1 MIKSSILLLAIPFLI
16 CFVAVADDGN
26 NQALEAKP
34 SVFVGTAPG
43 CAPFPPGSDIVTAA
57 WLAGLGLPDDGS
69 SNLTPSTPPNRD
81 PHFGLL
87 LSKNGSTADC
97 SAAQATITGA
107 KGAVV
112 TELGF
117 DYRNGGHCGAGA
129 PRFNVTTNDNVTH
142 FFGCAGGTPAPAPQ
156 DPVEWTRVRFT
167 PAQGFPPVTPGE
179 TIQSIGIVYDE
190 GTDTPSV
197 QDPNG
202 IGLAVL
208 DNIDVNGKLITR
220 GSNDRGENN
229 DNGKNQ

>member
-1 MIKSSILLLAIPFLI
+1 MIKGLVLLLVITCLI
-16 CFVAVADDGN
+16 SFVAVAEDGN
-26 NQALEAKP
+26 EQALQAKP

-43 CAPFPPGSDIVTAA
+43 CAPFPPGSNIVTSA

-69 SNLTPSTPPNRD
+69 SNVTPSNPPNRD

-107 KGAVV
+107 KGQVL

-129 PRFNVTTNDNVTH
+129 PRFNVTTNVMTH
-142 FFGCAGGTPAPAPQ
+142 FFGCADGTPSQAPQ
-156 DPVEWTRVRFT
+156 DPLQWTRVRFT
-167 PAQGFPPVTPGE
+167 LAQGAPPAAAGE
-179 TIQSIGIVYDE
+179 IIQSIGIVFDE
-190 GTDTPSV
+190 GTDTPSA

-202 IGLAVL
+202 IGLAVI

-220 GSNDRGENN
+220 GPNDRKENN
-229 DNGKNQ
+229 D

>member
-1 MIKSSILLLAIPFLI
+1 MIKNSILLLAIPLLVT
-16 CFVAVADDGN
+16 FVAVADDSN

-43 CAPFPPGSDIVTAA
+43 CAPFPPGSNIVTAA
-57 WLAGLGLPDDGS
+57 WLKGLGLPDDGT
-69 SNLTPSTPPNRD
+69 SNVTPSNPPNRD

-107 KGAVV
+107 KEEVV

-142 FFGCAGGTPAPAPQ
+142 FFGCAGGTPSPAPQ
-156 DPVEWTRVRFT
+156 DLAAWTRVRFT
-167 PAQGFPPVTPGE
+167 PAQGFPPITSGE

-190 GTDTPSV
+190 GTDT
-197 QDPNG
+197 G

-220 GSNDRGENN
+220 GPNDRGENN
-229 DNGKNQ
+229 DNGNNQ